1 MKEEICVA
9 VFTAQDRHFDEFDR
23 SYLPLFHSIYG
34 VYEDMNDALNDVYTF
49 LYSGNEEEYEVIEE
63 HSLVSD
69 KGEYYGHEFT
79 FKYTDKKYGGYALYE
94 LLVQKESVYG
104 KGYSRNRIKKEEQ

>member
-1 MKEEICVA
+1 MKEEVCVA

-49 LYSGNEEEYEVIEE
+49 LYSVDILPSLKERDSGVIGS
-63 HSLVSD
+63 SLRCRS
-69 KGEYYGHEFT
+69 
-79 FKYTDKKYGGYALYE
+79 YATSP
-94 LLVQKESVYG
+94 Q
-104 KGYSRNRIKKEEQ
+104 SRCPDS